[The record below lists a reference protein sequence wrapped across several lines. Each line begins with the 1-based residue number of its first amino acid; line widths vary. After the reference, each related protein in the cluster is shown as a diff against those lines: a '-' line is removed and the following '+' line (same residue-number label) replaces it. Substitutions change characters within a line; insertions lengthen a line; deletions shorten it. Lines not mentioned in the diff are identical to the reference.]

1 MGAGTVVN
9 PTTTDYSTIV
19 GDFADFGLFQDHD
32 NILVKVGTGNSVVV
46 KVKEHGAGMQ
56 ALVVEPQVSAVSS
69 ATTITLTLVNQD
81 AGEIG
86 VTRALTELPNQV
98 IPSITVDE
106 TITTRVNV
114 FRITFSDVAN
124 AGDQTSLSC
133 RVDACDTDGCQPRK
147 GAMIAQQSSNSVT
160 VKYVDNEFKIELNQT
175 TGLQAGD
182 KVAFKLDSA
191 HHNNPPTPP
200 GTVDSL
206 VTTGTI
212 GVKLKERNFDSTNGS
227 PNAAVDIKFLN
238 KLNDRDKRAALK
250 TTIACEDGTSGR
262 CTTSSGGVFKCAT
275 DGCGFV
281 KNDIILLT
289 SQPGAGQSESAND
302 GLHRVSG

>member
-1 MGAGTVVN
+1 MGVEGWDSKKSRGCKCDPYYTGNDCSVRMCPKGNDPLTRTVRMVGQSRNYYSAIKDLGVAQLEKPEIQTVVLS
-9 PTTTDYSTIV
+9 PTRTAATNFEYDGIGGHFTLAYTDMYGQTWTTRPIRVKTKVVATATIANQNSYSVIESAV
-19 GDFADFGLFQDHD
+19 ADLGLFQDHD
-32 NILVKVGTGNSVVV
+32 NVLVEHANGGSFSQIV
-46 KVKEHGAGMQ
+46 KITENGAGMQ
-56 ALVVEPQVSAVSS
+56 ALVVEPQVSTASS
-69 ATTITLTLVNQD
+69 TTITLTLVNQD

-114 FRITFSDVAN
+114 FRITFSDIAN

-182 KVAFKLDSA
+182 KVAFASTA
-191 HHNNPPTPP
+191 H
-200 GTVDSL
+200 
-206 VTTGTI
+206 
-212 GVKLKERNFDSTNGS
+212 
-227 PNAAVDIKFLN
+227 
-238 KLNDRDKRAALK
+238 
-250 TTIACEDGTSGR
+250 
-262 CTTSSGGVFKCAT
+262 
-275 DGCGFV
+275 
-281 KNDIILLT
+281 
-289 SQPGAGQSESAND
+289 
-302 GLHRVSG
+302 

>member
-1 MGAGTVVN
+1 MGW
-9 PTTTDYSTIV
+9 TTRPIRVKTKVAAKGVIVDSNSYSLIKS
-19 GDFADFGLFQDHD
+19 DEADFGLFQDHD
-32 NILVKVGTGNSVVV
+32 NIKVEYTVDGTGTNEDGDHALIVKVGEN
-46 KVKEHGAGMQ
+46 GAGMQ
-56 ALVVEPQVSAVSS
+56 ALLVEPQIPELAA
-69 ATTITLTLVNQD
+69 ATPNKAISLTLMNQD

-227 PNAAVDIKFLN
+227 PNAAVDI
-238 KLNDRDKRAALK
+238 
-250 TTIACEDGTSGR
+250 
-262 CTTSSGGVFKCAT
+262 
-275 DGCGFV
+275 
-281 KNDIILLT
+281 
-289 SQPGAGQSESAND
+289 
-302 GLHRVSG
+302 